1 MMTRFR
7 TIRRYRRRPA
17 PLAEVAVY
25 DHVAAAFR
33 QRTPGAPPVVM
44 VLDEVAALHD
54 AARGKHLA
62 VAESL
67 VAALLAKGYKR

>member
-1 MMTRFR
+1 MTRFR
-7 TIRRYRRRPA
+7 AIRRHRRRPA
-17 PLAEVAVY
+17 PPATVAVY

-44 VLDEVAALHD
+44 VLDDVAALHD
-54 AARGKHLA
+54 AARDKHLA